1 MADKVK
7 VCSIY
12 RTLLRTIGHSVRFHK
27 QEVKNLRRSFRDDF
41 NQTVQTNPSLVDL
54 EKKASQTMLFHL
66 SSYNGRPSREPNDER
81 RQERCSTF
89 PHRQAIAARVM
100 SNVSSL
106 TYHHL
111 SPNTVM
117 QSKGRTALGGG
128 SDSRYMRQI
137 RSKRD
142 LKRRAKDR
150 ISAQGY
156 GEGLSPD
163 QMEVGDMGANM
174 ITSLFV
180 PHRRQRGPLPGP
192 PDARQFIAKEWNGQ
206 KPNGNMR
213 QTEHA
218 LLSTRKSIDQLRNKY
233 DKLKQIADASGKG
246 HDQEEAEKALKNW
259 RSQRKNFSS
268 EEKKFELTKELQAIR
283 SDAASLLYSVVQ
295 KAELS
300 TGACLGSARIGK
312 LARGE
317 WLTP

>member
-1 MADKVK
+1 MYK
-7 VCSIY
+7 
-12 RTLLRTIGHSVRFHK
+12 TLYSTLTIF
-27 QEVKNLRRSFRDDF
+27 
-41 NQTVQTNPSLVDL
+41 T
-54 EKKASQTMLFHL
+54 ASQTMLFHL

-81 RQERCSTF
+81 RQGQCSTF
-89 PHRQAIAARVM
+89 PSRQAIAARVM
-100 SNVSSL
+100 SNLSSL

-117 QSKGRTALGGG
+117 QSKGRKALGGG

-156 GEGLSPD
+156 DESRSLD
-163 QMEVGDMGANM
+163 EMEVGDMGATM

-192 PDARQFIAKEWNGQ
+192 PDARKFIPKEWNGQ
-206 KPNGNMR
+206 KPDGNMR
-213 QTEHA
+213 HTKNS
-218 LLSTRKSIDQLRNKY
+218 LLAKKDSIDQLENKY
-233 DKLKQIADASGKG
+233 KTLQQKADGSGKS
-246 HDQEEAEKALKNW
+246 HDQEEAEKALKDL
-259 RSQRKNFSS
+259 RSQRKMFLSDK
-268 EEKKFELTKELQAIR
+268 KKFESTEQLTATR
-283 SDAASLLYSVVQ
+283 NDVASLLYSVVQ
-295 KAELS
+295 RAETS

-317 WLTP
+317 WLQP